1 METLGAGDG
10 GTGDGD
16 KGDRGEVEAVVRPI
30 SVSFSW
36 KTEVGWADEDAEQGP
51 QDPQDPQG
59 SYGQR
64 SPRGAGSHVLWA
76 KRARAV
82 GVLETHIASQVG
94 GRVAVA

>member
-10 GTGDGD
+10 GEVDG
-16 KGDRGEVEAVVRPI
+16 GEVEAVVRPI

-36 KTEVGWADEDAEQGP
+36 KTEVGWADEDAEQEP
-51 QDPQDPQG
+51 QGPQG

-64 SPRGAGSHVLWA
+64 GPRGAGSHVLWA

-82 GVLETHIASQVG
+82 SVLETHIASQVG